1 MTLPLKVRRSP
12 SPVDVTREALGKI
25 KCFAQAVVKCTDA
38 AGVQDKTVIADL
50 SYDPR
55 ASVDAATWSRIKHGA
70 ASPSWPTLD
79 ALMDAMGNELPLM
92 WALHQRGY
100 DPTSLRRYE
109 TDIERENRTLREQ
122 LAEQIRKNDHIA
134 EFFAK
139 ARAA

>member
-1 MTLPLKVRRSP
+1 MSLNLRVRRAASA
-12 SPVDVTREALGKI
+12 VDVSRDALDKI
-25 KCFAQAVVKCTDA
+25 TSFSQAVVKCTDA

-50 SYDPR
+50 SYDPK
-55 ASVDAATWSRIKHGA
+55 ASVDAATWSRIKHGT

-79 ALMDAMGNELPLM
+79 ALMDAMGNELPLF

-100 DPTSLRRYE
+100 DPGSLRRYE
-109 TDIERENRTLREQ
+109 TDVERENRSLREQ

-139 ARAA
+139 ARVA